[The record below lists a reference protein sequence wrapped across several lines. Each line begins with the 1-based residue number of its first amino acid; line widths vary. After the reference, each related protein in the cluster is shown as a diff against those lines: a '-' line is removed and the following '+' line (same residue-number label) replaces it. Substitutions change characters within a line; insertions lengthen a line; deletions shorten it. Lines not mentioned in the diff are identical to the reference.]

1 MQALRDLN
9 DLFSN
14 RTGKA
19 ILSQDVDRRRQH
31 MSIVNRCH
39 FQLKGGAKFD
49 HLIARIREYVDNLL
63 KMCSEAQAEVI
74 SLCHA
79 FEALQV

>member
-1 MQALRDLN
+1 MN

-49 HLIARIREYVDNLL
+49 ALIEKIREYVDNLF
-63 KMCSEAQAEVI
+63 KMCSEAQADVI

-79 FEALQV
+79 FKALQV